1 MEMTSK
7 SIEYRLQNIPE
18 LRPPVKDVLSP
29 VWSIYSEIGIV
40 AHTSNVICLY
50 ASINFQLQFFHG
62 HLLFQS
68 VNETLVSDSP

>member
-1 MEMTSK
+1 M
-7 SIEYRLQNIPE
+7 
-18 LRPPVKDVLSP
+18 KDVLSP